1 MTALF
6 FYLFFA
12 YVRIILLKTS
22 FFTFILQI
30 FACFLQTAA
39 LLYNFFMYILQN
51 PGRVD
56 TGKLVKYILLN
67 SVII

>member
-1 MTALF
+1 MVALF
-6 FYLFFA
+6 FYLFHGFIRGA
-12 YVRIILLKTS
+12 VRLTS

-30 FACFLQTAA
+30 FARFLQTAA
-39 LLYNFFMYILQN
+39 LFYNFFVYILQN